1 MFGIVPSSD
10 VLRLGQSESSAEVL
24 AQRVIQH
31 LAYLNSRAE
40 KQHILCVVLENRSG
54 IALHVRDGE
63 PNRVAR
69 RAARLLLGQY
79 FFGLPAD
86 QK

>member
-40 KQHILCVVLENRSG
+40 KQHILC
-54 IALHVRDGE
+54 A
-63 PNRVAR
+63 AR
-69 RAARLLLGQY
+69 RFLGQY